1 MEDNTLDQ
9 NLYTTAMKEALK
21 VEFLESNEEI
31 KLYAASLYNAMI
43 WGVYLQRSTFIQRQA
58 EACHMQAFFMLAS
71 LTLQYSGCHPHRY
84 S

>member
-9 NLYTTAMKEALK
+9 DLYTTAMKEALK

-43 WGVYLQRSTFIQRQA
+43 WGKKVKEQKENQARDHSILPYTIIMQIYYL
-58 EACHMQAFFMLAS
+58 L
-71 LTLQYSGCHPHRY
+71 LK
-84 S
+84 

>member
-1 MEDNTLDQ
+1 M
-9 NLYTTAMKEALK
+9 
-21 VEFLESNEEI
+21 
-31 KLYAASLYNAMI
+31 
-43 WGVYLQRSTFIQRQA
+43 QRSTFIQRQA

>member
-43 WGVYLQRSTFIQRQA
+43 WGRNHTVKVNAARKSKVDDNTA
-58 EACHMQAFFMLAS
+58 KMQSIKQL
-71 LTLQYSGCHPHRY
+71 GV
-84 S
+84 

>member
-31 KLYAASLYNAMI
+31 KLYATSLYNAMV
-43 WGVYLQRSTFIQRQA
+43 WGRNHTVKVKY
-58 EACHMQAFFMLAS
+58 
-71 LTLQYSGCHPHRY
+71 
-84 S
+84 